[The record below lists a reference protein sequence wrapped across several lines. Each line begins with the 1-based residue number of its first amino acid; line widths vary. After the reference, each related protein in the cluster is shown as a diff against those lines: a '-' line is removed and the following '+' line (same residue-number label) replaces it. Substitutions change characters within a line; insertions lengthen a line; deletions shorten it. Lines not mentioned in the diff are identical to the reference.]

1 MIEYRIIIAEYP
13 ISGSNKS
20 KLRPVVM
27 LNSNLNEFQQFQ
39 CAYITSNNDYK
50 NYNDVLIEGTHP
62 EFNFTKLSKSSIIR
76 LSKIETFEPSQ
87 IKGILGEVP
96 KSIKLKIKKIL
107 TKQFNLK

>member
-39 CAYITSNNDYK
+39 CAYITSNNDCK
-50 NYNDVLIEGTHP
+50 NYNDVLIEDTHP
-62 EFNFTKLSKSSIIR
+62 EFNLQNYPKAL
-76 LSKIETFEPSQ
+76 LYDY
-87 IKGILGEVP
+87 P
-96 KSIKLKIKKIL
+96 KSKPL
-107 TKQFNLK
+107 NLHK